1 MGDRDENG
9 RFAKGSSGNPN
20 GRAPKGREERYYE
33 ILMSAVT
40 FDVWEQIVKKAAE
53 QAKKGDAMARKWL
66 ADYIVGSPIQRQ
78 EITGKDGSPIQIIE
92 VALPPE
98 NE

>member
-9 RFAKGSSGNPN
+9 RFAKGSTGNPR
-20 GRAPKGREERYYE
+20 GRAPREREERYYE

-78 EITGKDGSPIQIIE
+78 EITGKDGNVIE
-92 VALPPE
+92 VTIKKNDE
-98 NE
+98 